1 MYLTTEKINEIIAVA
16 ANNDGHCDRCLRVI
30 KVYKYRVSKTMAKI
44 MRAMSDA
51 TKSNVDAHVPNPRE
65 IDMETLGL
73 THTERSQLSKMR
85 QHGLIV
91 QPKDDR
97 GVKRPRHWL
106 ITVKGWQFLGG
117 QDIPAKTV
125 VFDNQVLGHD
135 GGTTNIRRLLDDAG
149 FFESDPLSTE
159 EAKAYHDVR
168 TPQRGT
174 EHIAIYQGYSSDD
187 LVNGREYTIRIERL
201 QVGRPVKLKC
211 SLARGLL
218 FSAEYNDIASFQ
230 RSWKIIRG

>member
-91 QPKDDR
+91 QPKDNR
-97 GVKRPRHWL
+97 GIKRPRHWL

-168 TPQRGT
+168 TPVRSMQHTAEYKGYPGMLFKQGEVYSLDVERMQVGKPVKVSIVVEGT
-174 EHIAIYQGYSSDD
+174 E
-187 LVNGREYTIRIERL
+187 N
-201 QVGRPVKLKC
+201 KC
-211 SLARGLL
+211 EAS
-218 FSAEYNDIASFQ
+218 YDDIAAFQ
-230 RSWKIIRG
+230 RSWKILN